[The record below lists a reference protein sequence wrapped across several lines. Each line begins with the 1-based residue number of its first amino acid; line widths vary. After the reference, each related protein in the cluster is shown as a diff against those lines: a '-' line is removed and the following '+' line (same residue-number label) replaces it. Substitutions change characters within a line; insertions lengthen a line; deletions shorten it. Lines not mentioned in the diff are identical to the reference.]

1 MDTGSLQNKATS
13 DLFNVYILESYHTGN
28 KAIQNLKILQHE
40 FLVTIYIYTCIY
52 SRDSYISYIYKL
64 LGVSTSV
71 HVVLKNL
78 VTSVILVFYY
88 HLHAILYLE
97 FKKKS

>member
-52 SRDSYISYIYKL
+52 SRDSYIYKL

-97 FKKKS
+97 LKKNS